1 MKQKISITLDEAV
14 VAAVDA
20 TSRGGEGRSRAIERL
35 LRESL
40 SARTRSAL
48 DERDMRIINA
58 HADELNEEALD
69 VLAYQVET

>member
-1 MKQKISITLDEAV
+1 MKRKISITLDETV

-20 TSRGGEGRSRAIERL
+20 SARGGEGRSRAIERL

-40 SARTRSAL
+40 SARTRSAM
-48 DERDMRIINA
+48 DERDMDIINA

-69 VLAYQVET
+69 VLAYQAET

>member
-20 TSRGGEGRSRAIERL
+20 ASGRGEGRSGAIERL

-40 SARTRSAL
+40 SARTRSAM

-58 HADELNEEALD
+58 HADDLNEEALD